1 VDTVC
6 GGVGKL
12 WRKSVMHNISV
23 VIPCYNSD
31 QTIGT
36 VVDEIVQVVD
46 GKYDYEIV
54 LVNDGS
60 TVALWKEI
68 GRLAEKYSPHVKGI
82 RFAKNFGQHAATMA
96 GYRESKGDIVIQM
109 DDDGQSD
116 AHGIP
121 KLIEKMDEGY
131 DVVFARYPD
140 FKESWFRR
148 AGSEFNRRMC
158 ISLLGMP
165 RDIKPTSFCAIRRFV
180 VDEMVRYE
188 KPYPYIAGLM
198 YRATTNM
205 CDVEIEHR
213 ERAEGK
219 SNYTL
224 KKLIKLWLNGFTAFS
239 VKPLRVATVMGMV
252 FAFIGFIYA
261 LFIIIR
267 RLAGVPVMTGWSSLI
282 SIILILG
289 GLNMVM
295 LGMVGEYIGRIYIC
309 LNNSPQYVIRDKIGD
324 KEDES

>member
-1 VDTVC
+1 MNY
-6 GGVGKL
+6 GG
-12 WRKSVMHNISV
+12 KSNMHFISV
-23 VIPCYNSD
+23 VIPCYNSEK
-31 QTIGT
+31 TVGN
-36 VVDEIVQVVD
+36 VVDDVVD
-46 GKYDYEIV
+46 VLKEKYEYEIV

-60 TVALWKEI
+60 TAGLWKEI
-68 GRLAEKYSPHVKGI
+68 GRLAQKYSPHVKGI

-116 AHGIP
+116 PHGIP

-140 FKESWFRR
+140 FKESRFRR

-165 RDIKPTSFCAIRRFV
+165 KNIKPTSFCAIRRFV

-213 ERAEGK
+213 EREEGK

-239 VKPLRVATVMGMV
+239 VKPLRVATVTGML
-252 FAFIGFIYA
+252 FALVGFIYA

-282 SIILILG
+282 SIILIVG

-309 LNNSPQYVIRDKIGD
+309 LNNSPQYVIRDRIGD